1 MAGAPWPRCR
11 RRAGMAAAGL
21 VAGNEDDEFFE
32 GKSPPAS
39 PRGRGRVRLAGGEV
53 KFRVD
58 FNR

>member
-1 MAGAPWPRCR
+1 
-11 RRAGMAAAGL
+11 MAAAGL